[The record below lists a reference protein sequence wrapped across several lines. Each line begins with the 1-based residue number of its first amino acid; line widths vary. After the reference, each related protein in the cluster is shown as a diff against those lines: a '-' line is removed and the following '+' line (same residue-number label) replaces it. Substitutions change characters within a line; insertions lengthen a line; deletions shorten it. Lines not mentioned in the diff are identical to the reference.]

1 MPTKKTDNNPQ
12 TPGSPPRRKS
22 NRTRGLEPG
31 TVEPDTVDV
40 SSLGKPQGAAQGQR
54 PSSNLKGPAS
64 RKPVEN
70 PNVNG
75 KGQRPATGG
84 QGPRP
89 TPQKSQETADPV
101 HGDAPVSL
109 AQVVRG
115 EGVLPPRREPRPVTR
130 RDLEDFAEE
139 RAIEQALKIS
149 RQEARNRTD
158 RTPRPADQDGE
169 AEFESAD
176 EDDQSV
182 DESKARDPIEV
193 IQARGD
199 ARPGGGRHRLAW
211 RTR

>member
-1 MPTKKTDNNPQ
+1 MPTENKKTDNNNPQ

-22 NRTRGLEPG
+22 NRTRGQDPAPLEP
-31 TVEPDTVDV
+31 DL
-40 SSLGKPQGAAQGQR
+40 SSIGKPQGAAKGQR

-89 TPQKSQETADPV
+89 TPQKSQETADPD
-101 HGDAPVSL
+101 HGDAPASL

-139 RAIEQALKIS
+139 ASFHDSIY
-149 RQEARNRTD
+149 
-158 RTPRPADQDGE
+158 
-169 AEFESAD
+169 
-176 EDDQSV
+176 
-182 DESKARDPIEV
+182 
-193 IQARGD
+193 
-199 ARPGGGRHRLAW
+199 GGP
-211 RTR
+211 